1 MSLLKGLVKLVIGK
15 SAKKA
20 GVGGSGA
27 YKIMA
32 IADQLIDDDQEIQ
45 EATNAFIV
53 TIEGKYSELR
63 TKAEG
68 IVKSMTRPFLT
79 ILFSVNVILWVWLDI
94 DIPMLIVIAT
104 TTLIGSWCG
113 TKGIRDWNK
122 FKVKK
127 AKKFKGE

>member
-15 SAKKA
+15 ATKKA

-27 YKIMA
+27 DKIIG

-53 TIEGKYSELR
+53 AIEGKYSELK
-63 TKAEG
+63 TKFEG
-68 IVKSMTRPFLT
+68 IVRTMTRPLLT
-79 ILFSVNVILWVWLDI
+79 IGFSVNVILWVWLKI
-94 DIPMLIVIAT
+94 DIPMIVVLVT

-127 AKKFKGE
+127 AR